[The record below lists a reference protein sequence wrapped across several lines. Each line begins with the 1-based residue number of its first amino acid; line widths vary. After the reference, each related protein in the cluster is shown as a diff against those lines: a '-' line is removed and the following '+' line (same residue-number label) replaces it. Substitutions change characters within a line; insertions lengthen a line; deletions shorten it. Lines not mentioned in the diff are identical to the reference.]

1 MELVS
6 FTIPQNLSQY
16 MQKKYIGKIFDAKE
30 VEHCCGHLKNNNPR
44 YLIKKKE
51 YCFLTYHV
59 AAFFLVLFSY
69 KSDM

>member
-6 FTIPQNLSQY
+6 FTISPILSQY

-30 VEHCCGHLKNNNPR
+30 VEHCCGHVENPR
-44 YLIKKKE
+44 YLTKKKK
-51 YCFLTYHV
+51 YSFLSYHV
-59 AAFFLVLFSY
+59 AAFYLVLFSY